1 MLIIISIILTAAAAV
16 LLLYYFFRR
25 KGMKE
30 QILSHLERL
39 AATMQMTSAR
49 ISTIPMTLSGRY
61 RTYQMLIECLLKKID
76 GRKKQCWVISAAI
89 GNIADRFYLQSE
101 SQEGKLRKII
111 SLDLMTTGDELFDR
125 QVMVFS
131 SNTNLARRV
140 FNPYMRHSFLWAD
153 FKDFALDV
161 RGTSAV
167 LELYV
172 DELTNARYIRHAL
185 EVFSE
190 FLNVLESV

>member
-49 ISTIPMTLSGRY
+49 IRTIPMTLSGRY

-140 FNPYMRHSFLWAD
+140 FNPYMRHRFLWAD

-161 RGTSAV
+161 RDTSAV